1 MLVVMSDKLPI
12 QYRDFYDVPRIFLV
26 NHRGTVY
33 LFDCPFNQE
42 LDEYPD
48 VYKVF
53 VLPPDSCSDLSGSWE
68 NLASRATA
76 YLGEVPV
83 KSVQFDSTKRRE
95 IDTGVMDE
103 LERKL
108 STS

>member
-1 MLVVMSDKLPI
+1 MSDRLTI

-26 NHRGTVY
+26 NHRGTLY
-33 LFDCPFNQE
+33 LFDCPFDQD

-48 VYKVF
+48 IYRVF
-53 VLPPDSCSDLSGSWE
+53 VLPSDPCSDLSGSWDD
-68 NLASRATA
+68 LASRATA

-83 KSVQFDSTKRRE
+83 KSVQFDSTRRRE
-95 IDTGVMDE
+95 IETDVIDE

-108 STS
+108 STN

>member
-1 MLVVMSDKLPI
+1 MSDKLAI
-12 QYRDFYDVPRIFLV
+12 EYRDFYDVPRIFVV

-33 LFDCPFNQE
+33 LFDCPFDQE

-48 VYKVF
+48 IYKVF
-53 VLPPDSCSDLSGSWE
+53 VLPPGSYSDLSRSWDD
-68 NLASRATA
+68 LASRATA

-95 IDTGVMDE
+95 IDISVMDE
-103 LERKL
+103 LEGK
-108 STS
+108 STTN